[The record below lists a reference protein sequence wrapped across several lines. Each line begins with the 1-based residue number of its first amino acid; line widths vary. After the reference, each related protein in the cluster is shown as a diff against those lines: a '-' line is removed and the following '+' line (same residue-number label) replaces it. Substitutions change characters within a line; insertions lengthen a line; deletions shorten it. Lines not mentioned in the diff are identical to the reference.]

1 MPWTQFQD
9 WLEFDKVEPIG
20 GLRADWQAG
29 MISAM
34 MMNAAVL
41 IRTGQV
47 DLKFQPRDFLLDFTP
62 KPKRAPGE
70 APRAPAEQSRRD
82 GGGQTWQQQ
91 KFIAQAFA
99 AVSRAD
105 EAKKKK
111 RR

>member
-9 WLEFDKVEPIG
+9 WVEFDKVEPIG

-41 IRTGQV
+41 IRTGRV

-62 KPKRAPGE
+62 KPKRAPGV
-70 APRAPAEQSRRD
+70 APAAEQSRRD
-82 GGGQTWQQQ
+82 GGGQSWQQQ
-91 KFIAQAFA
+91 KFIAQMFA
-99 AVSRAD
+99 AASRAD
-105 EAKKKK
+105 EAKKNK